1 MFKYQAP
8 NPFLDQ
14 SSGSFSQSIGRLV
27 LPAQKNSPKVAN
39 LLPPME
45 LIRGND
51 IALQYGLIE
60 THDKAVLDT
69 VVLQP
74 NSNVGKSSSEQHYI
88 LKFNGNNGFYQDSLH
103 TYVHEVKELGVTIVG
118 FNYRGV
124 DCSQKTPTCF
134 HDLVTDGIAQVQRLL
149 DSGVDSKKITLDGFS
164 LGGAVATLVAS
175 YFHKN
180 GKPVYLW
187 NDRSFASLSGAALG
201 IVEIQTIGLLST
213 LAILPVWGALTSAK
227 WEVSVVQAYLSIPD
241 EYKAH
246 AYIAKKS
253 ECSLGD
259 GVIADTI
266 NLHHSV
272 KIDEK
277 KRGVNTGYK
286 MYAQNTLFGRGHNR
300 NRIHL
305 TSADNPDETAE
316 DVFVNFMRR
325 HIG

>member
-1 MFKYQAP
+1 MFRYLAS

-14 SSGSFSQSIGRLV
+14 SSCSFSQNIGRLV
-27 LPAQKNSPKVAN
+27 LPAQKNSPKGAN

-45 LIRGND
+45 LIKSND

-69 VVLQP
+69 VVLKP
-74 NSNVGKSSSEQHYI
+74 KSNVDTALNEQHYI
-88 LKFNGNNGFYQDSLH
+88 IKFNGNNGFYQDSLH
-103 TYVHEVKELGVTIVG
+103 SYVHEVKELGVTVIG

-124 DCSQKTPTCF
+124 DYSQKTPTCF
-134 HDLVTDGIAQVQRLL
+134 QDLVVDGIAQVQRLL

-175 YFHKN
+175 YFHKMD
-180 GKPVYLW
+180 KPVYLW

-201 IVEIQTIGLLST
+201 IVEIQTTSLFST
-213 LAILPVWGALTSAK
+213 LAMLPVWGALNATN
-227 WEVSVVQAYLSIPD
+227 WEVSVVQAYHSIPD

-253 ECSLGD
+253 ERSLGD
-259 GVIADTI
+259 GVIGDVI
-266 NLHHSV
+266 NLHHGV
-272 KIDEK
+272 KIAEK
-277 KRGVNTGYK
+277 KRNVNTGYK

-305 TSADNPDETAE
+305 TSANDPSETAE

-325 HIG
+325 HMG